1 MAADRIV
8 PTGLAM
14 PRPAMS
20 GAEPWMGSYR
30 PLHLLLPSGR
40 PESEAEGSRP
50 SAPGMTDD
58 SSDKMSPNMFFGE
71 HDAVELARVR
81 GPWTIE
87 AEVDELVVDGDALR
101 GKLRVY
107 GRTLPTPHLGP
118 PTEPSSAERDQE
130 RETVSQHRGRNEQTR
145 GRWTLTHEGWHLRF
159 LHASS
164 VSSGS
169 GLPGRVD
176 GGATKVEGLEVD
188 GEGVALGRDEL
199 EHARG
204 LLDDLRADAVTG
216 EDDDV
221 VRLLAHV
228 GVCDSGVRGKSA
240 LFSGWLPLRV
250 TCRDLITAFGA
261 VAAVGFIAAA
271 ALPRAR
277 PWPRIE
283 LRTRIPHLDLSPLPT
298 RKSRATLTS
307 MSSSA
312 KKEAILRDFRQLT
325 RATPQDA
332 HRILKAHG
340 YRLEAATN
348 AFFSDEHAQLNAL
361 ASSSTLDKK
370 TEREVTQRLNTLF
383 DRFRAAAED
392 DDDDDDEDAEAS
404 AAGAAEDPDVMSIG
418 GALKMCEALEV
429 SPEDV
434 VFLPLSFYLR
444 SPSIGTFTRTDY
456 VAGWKMLDLSDTLE
470 KQKKTIEKLRQE
482 LLENKPL
489 RLERVAQE
497 KADPATAS
505 SANKGLYEKVYE
517 YTYAFARP

>member
-1 MAADRIV
+1 
-8 PTGLAM
+8 
-14 PRPAMS
+14 
-20 GAEPWMGSYR
+20 
-30 PLHLLLPSGR
+30 
-40 PESEAEGSRP
+40 
-50 SAPGMTDD
+50 
-58 SSDKMSPNMFFGE
+58 
-71 HDAVELARVR
+71 
-81 GPWTIE
+81 
-87 AEVDELVVDGDALR
+87 
-101 GKLRVY
+101 
-107 GRTLPTPHLGP
+107 
-118 PTEPSSAERDQE
+118 
-130 RETVSQHRGRNEQTR
+130 
-145 GRWTLTHEGWHLRF
+145 
-159 LHASS
+159 
-164 VSSGS
+164 
-169 GLPGRVD
+169 
-176 GGATKVEGLEVD
+176 
-188 GEGVALGRDEL
+188 
-199 EHARG
+199 
-204 LLDDLRADAVTG
+204 
-216 EDDDV
+216 
-221 VRLLAHV
+221 
-228 GVCDSGVRGKSA
+228 
-240 LFSGWLPLRV
+240 
-250 TCRDLITAFGA
+250 
-261 VAAVGFIAAA
+261 
-271 ALPRAR
+271 
-277 PWPRIE
+277 
-283 LRTRIPHLDLSPLPT
+283 
-298 RKSRATLTS
+298 

-348 AFFSDEHAQLNAL
+348 AFFSDEQAQLNAL

-383 DRFRAAAED
+383 DRFRAAAEE

-404 AAGAAEDPDVMSIG
+404 AAAAAEDPDVMSIG

-517 YTYAFARP
+517 YTYAFARREGQKSLALENALAFWDLILPASPTFKKEGSDGMFTQHQLELWKKFLSEHTGGRAVSKDTWTQFLDFTREINADFSNHDFDGKQCYYQRPIQSHLLILVLFLCSRVRSGLAIGHRRLCHVGQGQHGSRRHGHKLTPRQPPQSSRHLSLTAHTALREIQQHQSRSVQRQGSQSHASERRR